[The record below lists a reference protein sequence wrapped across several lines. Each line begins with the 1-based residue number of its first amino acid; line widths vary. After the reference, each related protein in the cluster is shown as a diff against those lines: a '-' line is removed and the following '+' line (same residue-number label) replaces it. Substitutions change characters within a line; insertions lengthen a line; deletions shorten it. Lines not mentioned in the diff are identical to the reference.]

1 MSAVAF
7 YLTPFQNSTPKTD
20 SPPPR
25 GEALPSLADSQG
37 LRDRFYAWRGKSG
50 RRYVCSVFRSGEE
63 GFIAGVTDGAIVG
76 VARTDAAARPVCVIA
91 ARHSLATQALR
102 AMGRELGVVE
112 WHVHFSGE
120 ADNVVADLSGS
131 LLH

>member
-1 MSAVAF
+1 MPAVALH
-7 YLTPFQNSTPKTD
+7 LTPSQNSTPKTV
-20 SPPPR
+20 SPQPR
-25 GEALPSLADSQG
+25 GEALPSLAGSQG

-63 GFIAGVTDGAIVG
+63 GFLAGVTDGAIVG
-76 VARTDAAARPVCVIA
+76 VAHTDATARPVCVIA
-91 ARHSLATQALR
+91 ARHTLATKDLR
-102 AMGRELGVVE
+102 AMGHELGVVE

-120 ADNVVADLSGS
+120 TDNVVGDLSGS